1 MRIATRRHL
10 PAALLVLALAAPAT
24 AQEAAR
30 DWKPLASSLQPGTR
44 IELDLE
50 DGTHVDGTVLAH
62 EGDLFVFSPKT
73 RIPVAP
79 WRVALF
85 RDPVARRQAV
95 RPGHEARHQSADWRR
110 RRRRGLPA
118 ARRPRGGVDPYEYR
132 EAGGGAA
139 TGRSAI

>member
-1 MRIATRRHL
+1 MRIATSHL

-24 AQEAAR
+24 AQDAAR

-79 WRVALF
+79 WRIGYSEIRSLDVKQSGLGMKPGTKVLIGVGVGVGVFLLLACLAAAL
-85 RDPVARRQAV
+85 
-95 RPGHEARHQSADWRR
+95 S
-110 RRRRGLPA
+110 
-118 ARRPRGGVDPYEYR
+118 Y
-132 EAGGGAA
+132 
-139 TGRSAI
+139 

>member
-1 MRIATRRHL
+1 MRIAIRRHL
-10 PAALLVLALAAPAT
+10 PAALLVLALAVPST
-24 AQEAAR
+24 AQDAAR

-79 WRVALF
+79 WRIGYSEIRSLDVK
-85 RDPVARRQAV
+85 QSG
-95 RPGHEARHQSADWRR
+95 PGMKPGTKVLIGVGVGVGVFLLLVGLASAMS
-110 RRRRGLPA
+110 
-118 ARRPRGGVDPYEYR
+118 Y
-132 EAGGGAA
+132 
-139 TGRSAI
+139 

>member
-1 MRIATRRHL
+1 MRIVTRRHL

-24 AQEAAR
+24 AQDAAR

-50 DGTHVDGTVLAH
+50 NGTHVDGTVLAH

-79 WRVALF
+79 WRIGYSEIRSLEVKQSGPSMKPGTKVLIGVGIGVGVFLLLAGLAAAVA
-85 RDPVARRQAV
+85 
-95 RPGHEARHQSADWRR
+95 
-110 RRRRGLPA
+110 
-118 ARRPRGGVDPYEYR
+118 Y
-132 EAGGGAA
+132 
-139 TGRSAI
+139 

>member
-1 MRIATRRHL
+1 MRIAIRRHL

-62 EGDLFVFSPKT
+62 EGDHFVFSPKT
-73 RIPVAP
+73 RLPVAP
-79 WRVALF
+79 WRIGYSEIRSLDVKHSGEGMK
-85 RDPVARRQAV
+85 
-95 RPGHEARHQSADWRR
+95 PGTKVLLGVGIGVGVFLLIA
-110 RRRRGLPA
+110 GIA
-118 ARRPRGGVDPYEYR
+118 AAMSY
-132 EAGGGAA
+132 
-139 TGRSAI
+139 

>member
-73 RIPVAP
+73 RLPVAP
-79 WRVALF
+79 WRIGYSEIRSLDVK
-85 RDPVARRQAV
+85 QSGEGMK
-95 RPGHEARHQSADWRR
+95 PGTKVLLGVGIGVGVFLLLA
-110 RRRRGLPA
+110 GIA
-118 ARRPRGGVDPYEYR
+118 AAMAY
-132 EAGGGAA
+132 
-139 TGRSAI
+139 

>member
-1 MRIATRRHL
+1 MRIVTRRHL
-10 PAALLVLALAAPAT
+10 AAALLVLALAAPAT
-24 AQEAAR
+24 AQDAAR

-79 WRVALF
+79 WRIGYSEIRSLEVKQSGPGMKPGTKVLIGVGTGVGVFLLIAGLAAAVA
-85 RDPVARRQAV
+85 
-95 RPGHEARHQSADWRR
+95 
-110 RRRRGLPA
+110 
-118 ARRPRGGVDPYEYR
+118 Y
-132 EAGGGAA
+132 
-139 TGRSAI
+139 

>member
-1 MRIATRRHL
+1 MRIVTTRHL
-10 PAALLVLALAAPAT
+10 PTALLVLALAVPAR

-79 WRVALF
+79 WRIGYSEIRSLDVKHSGEGMK
-85 RDPVARRQAV
+85 
-95 RPGHEARHQSADWRR
+95 PGTKVLLGVGIGVGVFLLIA
-110 RRRRGLPA
+110 GLA
-118 ARRPRGGVDPYEYR
+118 AAKSY
-132 EAGGGAA
+132 
-139 TGRSAI
+139 

>member
-30 DWKPLASSLQPGTR
+30 DWKPLASSLQPRTR

-73 RIPVAP
+73 RLPVAP
-79 WRVALF
+79 WRIGYSEIRSLDVK
-85 RDPVARRQAV
+85 QSGEGMK
-95 RPGHEARHQSADWRR
+95 PGTKVLLGVGIGVGVFLLLA
-110 RRRRGLPA
+110 GIA
-118 ARRPRGGVDPYEYR
+118 AAMSY
-132 EAGGGAA
+132 
-139 TGRSAI
+139 

>member
-10 PAALLVLALAAPAT
+10 PAALLVLSLAAPAT

-73 RIPVAP
+73 RLPVAP
-79 WRVALF
+79 WRIGYSEIRSLDVKHSGEGMK
-85 RDPVARRQAV
+85 
-95 RPGHEARHQSADWRR
+95 PGTKVLLGVGIGVGVFLLIA
-110 RRRRGLPA
+110 GLA
-118 ARRPRGGVDPYEYR
+118 AAMSY
-132 EAGGGAA
+132 
-139 TGRSAI
+139 